1 MIDALTRFVA
11 RRAKAVLLLAVIGAV
26 VFLLNRNRA

>member
-11 RRAKAVLLLAVIGAV
+11 RRAKAVLLLAVI
-26 VFLLNRNRA
+26 LLAALGVEG